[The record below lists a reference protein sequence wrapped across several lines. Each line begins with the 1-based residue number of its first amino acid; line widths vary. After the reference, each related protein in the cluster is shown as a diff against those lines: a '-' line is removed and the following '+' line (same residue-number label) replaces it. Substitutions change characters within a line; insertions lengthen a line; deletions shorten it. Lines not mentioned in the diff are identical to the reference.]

1 MFSELLGLGTG
12 LMGMFQ
18 ANSQM
23 EYQYSMFLQ
32 QLQDQRDERTMMY
45 GLAMDAQKK
54 QDERNA
60 ELRQWESW
68 AKQQSLAER
77 QYQMQESERYA
88 DQLLAERQ
96 FEIDRQV
103 RADQEAAR
111 IQAFRLEQM
120 LQNQRL
126 AGEEREFAI
135 AQLKQAQEIA
145 SSERTEDLKRFYTNQ
160 KKAELQREFMMGVYQ
175 DAQAIARE
183 DQNRD
188 LAVRDRVVDQI
199 DRLQGTVQAAYDS
212 MGSAPTVERL
222 TKADIDNEI
231 ARRTAQYT
239 SDVDRAAD
247 RVASVSEAD
256 LIRGGMDRST
266 TGTAVRGEVA
276 GRLADEYQNARM
288 RAYDDA
294 LKFITGQ
301 SQSLTQNVNDI
312 MANRGAILTEAG
324 GVAGTGLDALRNLPG
339 VTSRMGALQ
348 SAQLVGDG
356 TYDRNIVS
364 AGNYQAPVGIGSGI
378 YDSNFYTLTPGMSE
392 YGVGNSAAFN
402 RSSGVGSAVVNPVN
416 LQLEAPG
423 TYFGYAAN
431 NSANMLSSY
440 GNMYNNAREGASAAT
455 SGFFGDLGEFLN
467 DYGGSIDKKL
477 GSWFGFGQSGNS
489 ARQDAIDRAR
499 RAGTFRGFGY

>member
-1 MFSELLGLGTG
+1 
-12 LMGMFQ
+12 MGMFQ
-18 ANSQM
+18 ANNQM
-23 EYQYSMFLQ
+23 EYQYAMYMQ

-45 GLAMDAQKK
+45 GLALDAQKK

-68 AKQQSLAER
+68 TRQQAQAER

-88 DQLLAERQ
+88 EQVLAERQ

-126 AGEEREFAI
+126 AGEEREFAL

-145 SSERTEDLKRFYTNQ
+145 SAERAEDLKLYYENKLKT
-160 KKAELQREFMMGVYQ
+160 EIQRDFMMGVFQ

-239 SDVDRAAD
+239 ADVDRAAD
-247 RVASVSEAD
+247 RVASVSESD

-276 GRLADEYQNARM
+276 GRLADEYQSARM

-339 VTSRMGALQ
+339 VTSRMGALD
-348 SAQLVGDG
+348 AARLVGDG
-356 TYDRNIVS
+356 TYDRSIVS
-364 AGNYQAPVGIGSGI
+364 ANNYQAPVGIGSGI
-378 YDSNFYTLTPGMSE
+378 YESSLYTLAPGMSE
-392 YGVGNSAAFN
+392 YGVGRSAAYN
-402 RSSGVGSAVVNPVN
+402 RAQGVGSGITNPVN
-416 LQLEAPG
+416 LMLENPG

-431 NSANMLSSY
+431 NSANMLNAY
-440 GNMYNNAREGASAAT
+440 GNMYNNAQSSASGAT

-467 DYGGSIDKKL
+467 DYGSKIDSKL
-477 GSWFGFGQSGNS
+477 GSWFGFGQANDR

-499 RAGTFRGFGY
+499 SAGTFRGYGF

>member
-1 MFSELLGLGTG
+1 MFSQLLGLGTG

-23 EYQYSMFLQ
+23 EYQYAMYMQ
-32 QLQDQRDERTMMY
+32 QLQDQRDQRTMMY
-45 GLAMDAQKK
+45 GLAMDAQKDT
-54 QDERNA
+54 DERNA

-68 AKQQSLAER
+68 AKQTAATER
-77 QYQMQESERYA
+77 QYQIQESERYA
-88 DQLLAERQ
+88 DQLLSERQ

-120 LQNQRL
+120 LTNQRL

-135 AQLKQAQEIA
+135 AQLRQAQEIA
-145 SSERTEDLKRFYTNQ
+145 SSERTEDLTRYYQNKA
-160 KKAELQREFMMGVYQ
+160 KAEIQRDFMMGVFQ
-175 DAQAIARE
+175 DAQGIARE

-188 LAVRDRVVDQI
+188 LAVRDRVTGQI

-222 TKADIDNEI
+222 TRGDIDNEI

-247 RVASVSEAD
+247 RVASVNEAD

-266 TGTAVRGEVA
+266 TGTASRGEIA
-276 GRLADEYQNARM
+276 GRLADEYQTARA

-301 SQSLTQNVNDI
+301 SQSLTANVNDI
-312 MANRGAILTEAG
+312 MANRGAILSEVG
-324 GVAGTGLDALRNLPG
+324 GVAGLGLDALNNLPG
-339 VTSRMGALQ
+339 VTSRMGALD
-348 SAQLVGDG
+348 AARLVGDG
-356 TYDRNIVS
+356 TYDRGISS
-364 AGNYQAPVGIGSGI
+364 ANTYSAPVGIGSGI
-378 YDSNFYTLTPGMSE
+378 YDSGFYTLTPGMSE

-402 RSSGVGSAVVNPVN
+402 RSTGIGSSITNPVN
-416 LQLEAPG
+416 LAMESPG

-431 NSANMLSSY
+431 NSANMLNAY
-440 GNMYNNAREGASAAT
+440 GNMYNNAQSNASGAT
-455 SGFFGDLGEFLN
+455 SGFFGDLNEFVN
-467 DYGGSIDKKL
+467 DYGGSINKKL
-477 GSWFGFGQSGNS
+477 GSWFGLGDMG
-489 ARQDAIDRAR
+489 RQDNINRAS
-499 RAGTFRGFGY
+499 RGRYGK